1 MQHHLSSRLASALAA
16 GCLLLLGDP
25 RPIAAHH
32 STAEYD
38 AGAIVEAR
46 GEVVSVL
53 WRNPHVRFEV
63 STKSLDGNEQL
74 WEIES
79 ADLTRLDRA
88 GLPRN
93 LLNVGDTI
101 TFAGNPSTRTERR
114 MYVTNLL
121 VADGR
126 EILLRG
132 NVKPRW
138 TTDRAVNT
146 DAIPARAEANA
157 TPAGKRFF
165 GRVFVPAREGKAP
178 AWLSDPPLTAAARAG
193 KAAYDEVVDD
203 PVLGCVSPG
212 MPRVMLRSGPYAVR
226 FVERGADLVLQ
237 NEWFEIDRLIH
248 MDGRAPPAD
257 APYAP
262 LGYSAGSVG
271 RRRARRHDDAH
282 RLAVLRALWLGRRA
296 AEPRD
301 AHRRALHAAR
311 RQRNAAVRLVRDR
324 PRQPHDDDFLR
335 QLRDVPLQSIAR
347 VPAVRLH
354 RGRAPSAAA
363 LRPRRPCG
371 SPDRGG
377 RWPASIDRKLQG
389 DSIMGKASLGL
400 ASRR

>member
-1 MQHHLSSRLASALAA
+1 MQRHLSSRLASALAA
-16 GCLLLLGDP
+16 GCSLLLAGP
-25 RPIAAHH
+25 RPSAAHH

-38 AGAIVEAR
+38 ASAIVEAR

-63 STKSLDGNEQL
+63 STKSLDGNERL

-88 GLPRN
+88 GLPRD

-138 TTDRAVNT
+138 ATDRAVNT
-146 DAIPARAEANA
+146 DAIPARADANA

-165 GRVFVPAREGKAP
+165 GRVFVPAREGRAP
-178 AWLSDPPLTAAARAG
+178 AWLSDPPLTAAALAG

-226 FVERGADLVLQ
+226 FIERGADIVLQ

-248 MDGRAPPAD
+248 MDGREPPAD

-262 LGYSAGSVG
+262 LGYSAGRWDGDALVITTTHIDWPYFELYGLVG
-271 RRRARRHDDAH
+271 VPQSRAMRIVERFT
-282 RLAVLRALWLGRRA
+282 
-296 AEPRD
+296 PRD
-301 AHRRALHAAR
+301 DNATLQYDWSATDQTNLTTTISYENYVTFRFNPSLDFLPYDCVEEE
-311 RQRNAAVRLVRDR
+311 RQAR
-324 PRQPHDDDFLR
+324 PR
-335 QLRDVPLQSIAR
+335 
-347 VPAVRLH
+347 
-354 RGRAPSAAA
+354 
-363 LRPRRPCG
+363 
-371 SPDRGG
+371 
-377 RWPASIDRKLQG
+377 
-389 DSIMGKASLGL
+389 
-400 ASRR
+400 